1 MQLLEH
7 ELARRFD
14 GIRLAL
20 RAEPL
25 RVRWSI
31 DDLTAADGHRVR
43 CAFACSVRPIDEP
56 SERRMLSET
65 LLGAKS
71 IAYDSDVAAHFA
83 PGLRDAAARVAGE
96 RNGIDLVA
104 DSGRQVLIETLKGAA
119 KPVAFACGVEVLPP
133 FDLQVESPTL
143 QEQRLRSM
151 QRAIAEQHAAGQLEH
166 VQRAGELLKQF
177 QAIRETAPDLAAG
190 HILQQINP
198 TDRGAVL
205 QTLLLA
211 SAKGARQD
219 LWAVAGQSLVRLDF
233 PADAPVRHELINLPN
248 TLGPLR
254 SVQPAEVDGRRVLLV
269 GARSGFFVV
278 DRENPGGEL
287 QPYADPDVTSQ
298 LGFSRVV
305 WLGRD
310 HGFCACHSDAG
321 VVIWDSVKTDRPSR
335 TIRPNELPGTHFVEP
350 TSGSGSSRQSGP
362 RNLQALADG
371 SVVYSVGNRIV
382 ITSAEGASRVPPP
395 QSQADVIAIVPG
407 ESRFIV
413 VHEDGTVC
421 ATDCKTLDDF
431 SSERRSGRVRAAAAL
446 PWLSGV
452 RLLLASEEGPIY
464 CVGLDDDLVTQ
475 YVSPHRDLRVVTA
488 STKRVVGVSADRQ
501 RLIVW
506 NAWDGRKPVAEVYLA
521 GIARHRVADVEFA

>member
-1 MQLLEH
+1 MQLLDN

-14 GIRLAL
+14 GSRLVL
-20 RAEPL
+20 RTEPL

-43 CAFACSVRPIDEP
+43 CAFACSVRAIDDP
-56 SERRMLSET
+56 SERRMLAES

-71 IAYDSDVAAHFA
+71 IAYDSDVSAHFA
-83 PGLRDAAARVAGE
+83 PALRDAAVRVASE

-104 DSGRQVLIETLKGAA
+104 DAGRQLLTDALKAAA
-119 KPVAFACGVEVLPP
+119 KPVAFACGVEALPP

-177 QAIRETAPDLAAG
+177 QAIRQTAPDLSAG

-198 TDRGAVL
+198 SDRGALL

-211 SAKGARQD
+211 SAKGAKQD
-219 LWAVAGQSLVRLDF
+219 LWAVAGPSLMRLDF
-233 PADAPVRHELINLPN
+233 PADGPVRHELINLPT

-254 SVQPAEVDGRRVLLV
+254 SVQPADVDGRQVLLV
-269 GARSGFFVV
+269 GARSGFFVI
-278 DRENPGGEL
+278 DREKPSSEP
-287 QPYADPDVTSQ
+287 QAYSDPDVTSQ

-305 WLGRD
+305 SLGPGRE
-310 HGFCACHSDAG
+310 FCACHGEAG
-321 VVIWDSVKTDRPSR
+321 IVWWNVGEKTRPSR
-335 TIRPNELPGTHFVEP
+335 AVRLRDLPVPYPTEP
-350 TSGSGSSRQSGP
+350 TTGSASSRVTGP
-362 RNLQALADG
+362 RNLQPLADG
-371 SVVYSVGNRIV
+371 SIVYSVGNRMV
-382 ITSAEGASRVPPP
+382 ITAADGASRVAPP
-395 QSQADVIAIVPG
+395 QSPAEVIGIVPA
-407 ESRFIV
+407 ESSLIV
-413 VHEDGTVC
+413 IHEDGTVC
-421 ATDCKTLDDF
+421 AADCKSLDEM
-431 SSERRSGRVRAAAAL
+431 SAQRRPGRIRAVAPL
-446 PWLSGV
+446 PWLGGMRV
-452 RLLLASEEGPIY
+452 LLASEEGPVY

-488 STKRVVGVSADRQ
+488 SAERVVGVSADRQ

-506 NAWDGRKPVAEVYLA
+506 NAWDGRKPAAEIYVA